1 VLVHQLF
8 VGLPLIGKFAIL
20 FGLIVLL
27 PRIAERLGLPGVVGL
42 LGGGV
47 LLGPELL
54 GVIDPASPVIQ
65 LFGELGKLL
74 LMFCAGYEVN
84 LAQFQKVAGRSLAYG
99 VLTFGLPLLIGAAI
113 ASVAGYPLNG
123 AVLIGSLLA
132 SHTLL
137 GLPILKNLDLMG
149 RDSAVVT
156 IGATIFTD
164 IAAMLVL
171 AVCLSI
177 HSTGFSPRHLALTL
191 LGLAIYVPGVIFG
204 LSWLARTVFRI
215 FGMYSDTK
223 VALLILLILVSALG
237 AEAIELEGIVG
248 AFLSGIAVKRALGE
262 SEAGETLTVMAHT
275 LFIPVFF
282 LGTGFLVN
290 IRVFGET
297 LVNHAPLVAGIVGGL
312 LVSKFLAAQA
322 AGLIFRVGRDDRLL
336 MWSLSVPQ
344 VAATL
349 AAALVA
355 YTARNASGERLIDE
369 AMLNTVVVLVLATS
383 VIGPVVTRIVGKRL
397 AATQGA
403 VTP

>member
-1 VLVHQLF
+1 
-8 VGLPLIGKFAIL
+8 
-20 FGLIVLL
+20 
-27 PRIAERLGLPGVVGL
+27 
-42 LGGGV
+42 
-47 LLGPELL
+47 
-54 GVIDPASPVIQ
+54 
-65 LFGELGKLL
+65 
-74 LMFCAGYEVN
+74 
-84 LAQFQKVAGRSLAYG
+84 
-99 VLTFGLPLLIGAAI
+99 
-113 ASVAGYPLNG
+113 
-123 AVLIGSLLA
+123 
-132 SHTLL
+132 
-137 GLPILKNLDLMG
+137 
-149 RDSAVVT
+149 
-156 IGATIFTD
+156 
-164 IAAMLVL
+164 
-171 AVCLSI
+171 
-177 HSTGFSPRHLALTL
+177 
-191 LGLAIYVPGVIFG
+191 
-204 LSWLARTVFRI
+204 VFRI